1 MIKINT
7 SDQLLEFI
15 NINDVTSEQARFV
28 VCKFFNLI
36 SLFTHP
42 KEKII
47 EATKKHIELFGD
59 RHGAYFLGQNLEFR
73 IKDIL

>member
-7 SDQLLEFI
+7 SSDLLEFI
-15 NINDVTSEQARFV
+15 NRNDVTSEQARLV

-36 SLFTHP
+36 ALFEHP
-42 KEKII
+42 KDKII
-47 EATKKHIELFGD
+47 EAAKKHIELFGD
-59 RHGAYFLGQNLEFR
+59 CPGAHFLGQNLEFR